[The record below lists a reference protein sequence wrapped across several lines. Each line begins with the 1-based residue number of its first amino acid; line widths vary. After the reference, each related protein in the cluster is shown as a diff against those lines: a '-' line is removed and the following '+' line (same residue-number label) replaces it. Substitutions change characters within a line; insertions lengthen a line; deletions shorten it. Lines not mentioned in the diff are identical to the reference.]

1 VSLGEAAGTRPQ
13 RSTVLAARAM
23 GAWATNGIVIGD
35 RAAGTA
41 VIIDPGQHAE
51 APLTAMLD
59 ALGLVPVAILLTHGH
74 LDHLWSAPVLA
85 RRFDVPVHLHPSD
98 RWLWDSPPAAFGPN
112 GAVMAQGYGF
122 GPWEVD
128 GIELRDLSDAQRLS
142 VAGLRFDVRHTPG
155 HTPGHVTF
163 VTHDLQ
169 GATLSLDDRQLDAPG
184 PVLIAGDLL
193 FAGSIGRTD
202 LAGGDPVAMHDSLG
216 RTMAGCSD
224 ETLVIPG
231 HGPATSIG
239 RERHSNPFLT
249 AFTTRSND
257 ASR

>member
-1 VSLGEAAGTRPQ
+1 VSLGETAATRPE
-13 RSTVLAARAM
+13 RSIVLAAQAM

-35 RAAGTA
+35 RASGAA

-51 APLTAMLD
+51 APLTEMLA

-74 LDHLWSAPVLA
+74 LDHLWSAPALA
-85 RRFDVPVHLHPSD
+85 RRYDVPVHLHPGD
-98 RWLWDSPPAAFGPN
+98 RWLWDSPPAAFGEH
-112 GAVMAQGYGF
+112 GAAMAQGYGF

-128 GIELRDLSDAQRLS
+128 GIELRELADAQRMSL
-142 VAGLRFDVRHTPG
+142 AGLRFDVRHTPG

-163 VTHDLQ
+163 LTDDLR
-169 GATLSLDDRQLDAPG
+169 GAALSLEGRQLDAPG

-202 LAGGDPVAMHDSLG
+202 LAGGDAVAMHDSLG
-216 RTMAGCSD
+216 RTMAGCTD

-239 RERHSNPFLT
+239 EERRHNPFLT
-249 AFTTRSND
+249 DLTTRSND